1 MKRIKV
7 TIRRWGVVLA
17 VLIALGCIRDELAGY
32 LALTAVML
40 LAGVALLQ
48 AAEKEKGR
56 PRW

>member
-7 TIRRWGVVLA
+7 TIRRWAVALA

-40 LAGVALLQ
+40 LAGAALLQ
-48 AAEKEKGR
+48 AAEKEKSR